1 MRSLPA
7 VVMSRLVGALPAELA
22 AESLAAALPAS
33 SGFGFELSLSGH
45 APGMDISVRIEPFDG
60 SFAYIEAPP
69 LAAAV
74 CHLWKD
80 PAATHA
86 KATDTLWLEYDDAG
100 SGASCREPSV
110 AFCRLTQE
118 FNTLA
123 DGEALDFLDLLQH
136 MAEADRPHPER
147 RQLAHQVFLC
157 LRPVA
162 PLRHIGF
169 PLARPTRD
177 LRLCFSVERGS
188 LGLCLDRLGQSDR
201 KAELLALTRTLA
213 PEQCEIVLHLDI
225 GPTLGPRIGL
235 ELMPVAQAGWDHL
248 LTGLLAQGLCDSQ
261 DVLLIR
267 RWPFS
272 PPILDAP
279 PASLSR
285 KLPDPARWHEATVLR
300 RPNHVKLST
309 VPGKAVTAKVYLFA
323 GLLWDHAE
331 AA

>member
-7 VVMSRLVGALPAELA
+7 VVMSRLVGALPAQWA

-45 APGMDISVRIEPFDG
+45 APGIDISVRIEPFDG
-60 SFAYIEAPP
+60 SFAYIDAPP

-100 SGASCREPSV
+100 SGAGRGMPSV
-110 AFCRLTQE
+110 AFCRLTPE
-118 FNTLA
+118 FNTLP
-123 DGEALDFLDLLQH
+123 DDEALDFLDLLER
-136 MAEADRPHPER
+136 MASEASLPDPER
-147 RQLAHQVFLC
+147 LRLTRQVFLC
-157 LRPVA
+157 LRPLA

-169 PLARPTRD
+169 PLGRQTRD
-177 LRLCFSVERGS
+177 LRLCFSVERAN
-188 LGLCLDRLGQSDR
+188 LGACLDRLGQSDR
-201 KAELLALTRTLA
+201 KAELLALTQTLA

-235 ELMPVAQAGWDHL
+235 ELMPADQAGWDHL

-261 DVLLIR
+261 DVLLIS

-285 KLPDPARWHEATVLR
+285 RLPDPARWHEATVLR

-323 GLLWDHAE
+323 GLLWDHA
-331 AA
+331 